1 MTNPRTGQQGL
12 VGKVGTAL
20 TDINPTGKI
29 AIRGE
34 YWNARAETM
43 IPKGEK
49 VRVTRIEGLEVTV
62 TPNGGV

>member
-1 MTNPRTGQQGL
+1 
-12 VGKVGTAL
+12 
-20 TDINPTGKI
+20 
-29 AIRGE
+29 
-34 YWNARAETM
+34 M